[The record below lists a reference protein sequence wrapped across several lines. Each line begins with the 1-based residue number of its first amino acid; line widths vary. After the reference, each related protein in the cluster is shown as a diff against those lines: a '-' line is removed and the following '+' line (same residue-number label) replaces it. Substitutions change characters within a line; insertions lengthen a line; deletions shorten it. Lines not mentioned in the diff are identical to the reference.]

1 MAPDPV
7 RVLVTGASGLL
18 GGRLAPL
25 LAPSHHVVA
34 ACHRQPIPSGLTGVA
49 LDLEDPPDIDRAFRR
64 ASPEAVIHCAA
75 LADPD
80 RCEKDPS
87 RAERI
92 NIRAT
97 EVLAACC
104 RRGGVRLVYL
114 STDLVLPG
122 DRPFS
127 NEEVPPRAMSVYAR
141 TKLEGEAA
149 VLSGTPGS
157 AVLRIAL
164 VHGAG
169 FGGRATATEAI
180 ARALRSRQPLRLF
193 TDQYRTPV
201 DPESVSSA
209 LLALLRQEASGLFHV
224 GGGERLSRFELG
236 QRVARALRLP
246 HGSIAAARQAE
257 AGGAPR
263 PADCSLDSGR
273 ARREL
278 GYAPRPLDD
287 GILEGR
293 TLGT

>member
-1 MAPDPV
+1 V
-7 RVLVTGASGLL
+7 KVLVTGASGLL
-18 GGRLAPL
+18 GGRLAAL
-25 LAPSHHVVA
+25 LAPAHQVVA
-34 ACHRQPIPSGLTGVA
+34 ARHRQPIPPGLHEVA
-49 LDLEDPPDIDRAFRR
+49 LDLEDPLDVDRALRR
-64 ASPEAVIHCAA
+64 ASPEAVVHCAA
-75 LADPD
+75 IADPD
-80 RCEKDPS
+80 RCQADPS
-87 RAERI
+87 RAESV
-92 NIRAT
+92 NVRAT
-97 EVLAACC
+97 EGLAACC

-122 DRPFS
+122 DRAFCD
-127 NEEVPPRAMSVYAR
+127 EEVPPRPVSVYAR

-149 VLSGTPGS
+149 VLSGAPGS
-157 AVLRIAL
+157 AVVRIAL

-169 FGGRATATEAI
+169 FGGRATASEAI
-180 ARALRSRQPLRLF
+180 ARALRSGQPLRLF

-209 LLALLRQEASGLFHV
+209 LLALLRQDASGLFHV
-224 GGGERLSRFELG
+224 GGAERLSRFELG

-246 HGSIAAARQAE
+246 YASIAAARQAE

-293 TLGT
+293 ELPQGT

>member
-1 MAPDPV
+1 V

-18 GGRLAPL
+18 GGRLAIL
-25 LAPSHHVVA
+25 LAAAHRVVA
-34 ACHRQPIPSGLTGVA
+34 ARHRQPIPPGLHEVA
-49 LDLEDPPDIDRAFRR
+49 LDLQDPLDIDRAFRR
-64 ASPEAVIHCAA
+64 AAPEAVIHCAA
-75 LADPD
+75 IADPD
-80 RCEKDPS
+80 RCEADPS
-87 RAERI
+87 RAESI
-92 NIRAT
+92 NVRAT
-97 EVLAACC
+97 ETLAACC
-104 RRGGVRLVYL
+104 RRGGVRLAYL

-127 NEEVPPRAMSVYAR
+127 GEEVPPRPASVYAR

-157 AVLRIAL
+157 AVVRIAL

-169 FGGRATATEAI
+169 FGDRATATEAI
-180 ARALRSRQPLRLF
+180 ARALRAGRPLRLF

-201 DPESVSSA
+201 DPESISGALHA
-209 LLALLRQEASGLFHV
+209 LLEQAASGLFHL
-224 GGGERLSRFELG
+224 GGPERLSRFELG

-246 HGSIAAARQAE
+246 CASIVAARQAE

-263 PADCSLDSGR
+263 PADVSLDSGK

-287 GILEGR
+287 GIHEGR
-293 TLGT
+293 RLPQGT